1 MDLKGINETI
11 AALRKNGKQAIEDIE
26 DETQLAASRIEKKAK
41 EYVPGDMGAL
51 GQSILAIEETPLLW
65 NITAGGLKAP
75 YAAYV
80 EFGTGGRVKV
90 PAELQKEA
98 LKFKGKKQGTFD
110 EGLENIE
117 EWLTRHGGDPD
128 DAEGVLLNIIKYG
141 LWPQPF
147 LYPAL
152 IFGRMI
158 YLQRLKRVLNKYGNT
173 KQY

>member
-26 DETQLAASRIEKKAK
+26 DETEFAARWIEKRAK
-41 EYVPGDMGAL
+41 ELAPVDMGAL
-51 GQSILAIEETPLLW
+51 SQSILAIEETPLVW

-75 YAAYV
+75 YAPYV
-80 EFGTGGRVKV
+80 EFGTGRKVQV

-98 LKFKGKKQGTFD
+98 SKFKGKGTGNFK

-117 EWLTRHGGDPD
+117 EWLVRHGGDKK
-128 DAEGVLLNIIKYG
+128 DAYWVLMNLIKNG
-141 LWPQPF
+141 QRPQPF

-152 IFGRMI
+152 VEGRKV
-158 YLQRLKRVLNKYGNT
+158 YLERLKRALKKYGTT
-173 KQY
+173 K

>member
-1 MDLKGINETI
+1 MRVEGIRQTI
-11 AALRKNGKQAIEDIE
+11 ASLKKYGKEAVRDIE
-26 DETQLAASRIEKKAK
+26 DETQLSASRIEKKAK

-98 LKFKGKKQGTFD
+98 SKFKGKGTGTFE
-110 EGLENIE
+110 EGLENIG
-117 EWLTRHGGDPD
+117 EWLKRNGGDPK
-128 DAEGVLLNIIKYG
+128 DAYWVLMNLIKNGQRPRPY
-141 LWPQPF
+141 

-158 YLQRLKRVLNKYGNT
+158 YLQRLKRALKKYGTT
-173 KQY
+173 K